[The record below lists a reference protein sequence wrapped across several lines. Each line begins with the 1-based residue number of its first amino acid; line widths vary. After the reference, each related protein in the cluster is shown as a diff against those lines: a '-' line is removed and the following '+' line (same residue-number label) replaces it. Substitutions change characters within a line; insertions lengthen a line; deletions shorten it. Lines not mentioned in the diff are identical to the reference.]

1 MIKESRNLTSAAKL
15 FAQLNDPARITKL
28 LGKKNAVRFKT
39 MFDRNLAAAQ
49 AGKPYDRAF
58 MDIMY
63 PKVEQMFVTNQ
74 LPARDFRRIYSG
86 SKFFDTAK
94 NTILK
99 RNDTMRLTNALEP
112 SHYSWAEQ
120 REGLQYLRGLRSHT
134 DLSKNVSNKLDDLDK
149 AKQNSQR
156 SIFGYSSR
164 FDNRAPMHQY
174 IGAGPNTTSFAKS
187 QGLLSREA
195 LLRQAKKEKINL
207 NKNDLHEPF
216 YINKGTA
223 LESSQAIPKSQ
234 WQRDVTSSV
243 DNELNYTAAN
253 LAETEQKLQKAPR
266 SIHRAIDM
274 VNGQNV
280 LHPGTRANRLFTK
293 MQQSKSPGIKRLL
306 SNELYL
312 MDDAARGE
320 NAFYNTDG
328 NFIAVNP
335 KTPFRFRNKPI
346 YEPASLE
353 AHERGHFFAHN
364 LPEAE
369 HRAIATTLFTKLKRA
384 AAKYNLNIPFD
395 NPELMQEA
403 FAEGYMALKLGKLRP
418 FDIRLNNALYNAKS
432 YKTNPRIYR
441 NDIRNL
447 KKINNETNLDDVTK
461 QMLNQLQVS
470 YGADIFKN
478 WH

>member
-15 FAQLNDPARITKL
+15 FAQANGYMANRANV
-28 LGKKNAVRFKT
+28 LGKKTIARFNS
-39 MFDRNLAAAQ
+39 MLNRNLAAAQ
-49 AGKPYDRAF
+49 TGRPYDQRF
-58 MDIMY
+58 MDMMY
-63 PKVEQMFVTNQ
+63 PKVEHMFLNNQ
-74 LPARDFRRIYSG
+74 LSPRDFRRIYSK
-86 SKFFDTAK
+86 SKLFDTAK
-94 NTILK
+94 DTILH
-99 RNDTMRLTNALEP
+99 RNKMLRLNGVLEP
-112 SHYSWAEQ
+112 RSYSRAEQ
-120 REGLQYLRGLRSHT
+120 REMLQYMRDLRSPT
-134 DLSKNVSNKLDDLDK
+134 DLSKNISARREVLNDAKKTGQLVTSNYSALLD
-149 AKQNSQR
+149 Q
-156 SIFGYSSR
+156 
-164 FDNRAPMHQY
+164 PHQY
-174 IGAGPNTTSFAKS
+174 IKAIPDTTSFAKS

-243 DNELNYTAAN
+243 DNELKYTAAN

-266 SIHRAIDM
+266 SIHRAIDI

-293 MQQSKSPGIKRLL
+293 MQHSKSPGIKRLL